1 MYLCQPM
8 HLCVEKTMYLYQPMH
23 LCVEKTMY
31 LCQPMHLC
39 VEKKHNLSYV
49 LKFKNVILLSI
60 Q

>member
-1 MYLCQPM
+1 MYLCQS
-8 HLCVEKTMYLYQPMH
+8 MH

-39 VEKKHNLSYV
+39 VEKKHNLAYV